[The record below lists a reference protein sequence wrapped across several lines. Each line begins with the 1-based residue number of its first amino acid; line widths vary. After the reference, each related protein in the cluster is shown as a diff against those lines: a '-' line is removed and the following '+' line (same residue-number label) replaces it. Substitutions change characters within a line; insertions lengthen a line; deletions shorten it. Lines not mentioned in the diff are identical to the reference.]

1 MTQREFIIF
10 NNTVKG
16 ILEPKGIPFKL
27 EINKNDITNMYYV
40 KVRNVEYCD
49 LSATKI
55 INDLSKEV

>member
-27 EINKNDITNMYYV
+27 DSIRNNITNMYYV
-40 KVRNVEYCD
+40 KVGNVEYCNI
-49 LSATKI
+49 SATKI
-55 INDLSKEV
+55 INDLSKKI